1 MIDNLYNTKGDP
13 GRLGLTGSPGRLGLT
28 GSPGP
33 KGREGNPGQDGT
45 YITINITL
53 FLYTGICMHSFV
65 YTATYIINV

>member
-13 GRLGLTGSPGRLGLT
+13 GPLGLTGSQGP
-28 GSPGP
+28 PGP
-33 KGREGNPGQDGT
+33 TGQEGDPGKDGT

-65 YTATYIINV
+65 YTATYIKYV